1 MKKLIVMA
9 TMELV
14 EKHDFL
20 KGCAEYKELDQLCF
34 LSKNLYN
41 AGLYTVRQYFFA
53 ERKFLGYNQLA
64 NQFAETNQRDFR
76 ALPAKVAQHVLKL
89 VCQIFKSFFALLS
102 KKKFGEYRSA
112 IKIPKYL
119 PKLNGRQVLHYTVQ
133 AISVKA
139 KVGYIKLSMTNIFIK
154 SKVEKVQFVRVVPKT
169 HKITIEVGYKQELPV
184 LKNLSKSRK
193 FSAVDIGVDN
203 LATVSFSDSAPFI
216 VNGRPLKSIN
226 QFFNKVNADLV
237 SRQRKINH
245 NATIRT
251 AKMLTLSRKR
261 YNKISDYL
269 HKASRYIVNQL
280 VSHKVT
286 DLIIG
291 HNNGW
296 KQGTNLGKK
305 TNQNFVSIPF
315 NKFIEMLYYKCALKG
330 IAVHII
336 DESYTS
342 KTSFL
347 DGDFIPTYKPAD
359 LVKHKF
365 SGRRI
370 CRGLYKSKNFP
381 LPINADING
390 SLNIMRKFFQ
400 HHEEIC
406 ESIYFKR
413 ILTSSPKVINF
424 APVESYLKQSDRG
437 V

>member
-1 MKKLIVMA
+1 MA
-9 TMELV
+9 MMELV

-20 KGCAEYKELDQLCF
+20 KDSVEYKELDRLCF

-41 AGLYTVRQYFFA
+41 AGLYAVRQYFFT
-53 ERKFLGYNQLA
+53 EKKFLEYNSLTK
-64 NQFAETNQRDFR
+64 QFSETNQPDYR
-76 ALPAKVAQHVLKL
+76 ALPAKVAEHVLKL
-89 VCQIFKSFFALLS
+89 VCQNFKSFFALLS
-102 KKKFGEYRSA
+102 KKKSGEYRSS

-119 PKLNGRQVLHYTVQ
+119 PKITGRQVLHYTNQ

-154 SKVEKVQFVRVVPKT
+154 SKVEKVQFVRVVPKR
-169 HKITIEVGYKQELPV
+169 HKITVEVGYKKELPT
-184 LKNLSKSRK
+184 LKNLSQARK
-193 FSAVDIGVDN
+193 FAAVDIGIDN

-226 QFFNKVNADLV
+226 QFFNKVNSNLV
-237 SRQRKINH
+237 SRQRKINP
-245 NATIRT
+245 NAIIRT

-261 YNKISDYL
+261 DNKISDYL

-280 VSHKVT
+280 VSLNVT

-291 HNNGW
+291 HNNEW

-315 NKFIEMLYYKCALKG
+315 NRFIDMLCYKCALVG
-330 IAVHII
+330 ISVHII

-342 KTSFL
+342 KASFI
-347 DGDFIPTYKPAD
+347 DGDFIPTYKPSD
-359 LVKHKF
+359 LVKYKF
-365 SGRRI
+365 SGRRT
-370 CRGLYKSKNFP
+370 CRGLYKSKIFP
-381 LPINADING
+381 LPINADVNG

-400 HHEEIC
+400 HHRELC
-406 ESIYFKR
+406 EPIYFKQ
-413 ILTSSPKVINF
+413 ILTSSPKVINS
-424 APVESYLKQSDRG
+424 ALAGLYLKQSDRG